1 MLMLTVSSRVSVG
14 AFSMSFIAVK
24 TMYIIH
30 QTRPNASYVLVGIV
44 YCYFGGLWPAAGVP
58 VRIDAEIGVSG
69 YRGHNLLQTV
79 CALAHFHDT
88 FQKPR

>member
-1 MLMLTVSSRVSVG
+1 MHSMLMLTVSSRVSVG

-58 VRIDAEIGVSG
+58 VRIDAEIGVSWA
-69 YRGHNLLQTV
+69 Q
-79 CALAHFHDT
+79 LATNGMCPCPF
-88 FQKPR
+88 P